1 MPETITKEFT
11 VYTFDELSDK
21 AKDHALIKHIEW
33 IDNDWDTDII
43 DDFKDQGSKR
53 GFEIADVRYT
63 LAYSQGDGAAW
74 QGGINAEWFLDY
86 HLKDDDPDH
95 ARYIVLREL
104 IREDWLHVRPEVSY
118 AGFKYHSMQV
128 SINCSYSTLDFEDGE
143 VMESGVLQGA
153 NIYDLGK
160 GINAAELID
169 KLEEWM
175 QAEAKSY
182 ADDIF
187 HELRKEYEYQ
197 TSAENFKELCDAN
210 EWRFDEHGSLFV

>member
-1 MPETITKEFT
+1 MPETITREYT

-21 AKDHALIKHIEW
+21 AKEHALLKHIEW
-33 IDNDWDTDII
+33 IDNDWDVGII
-43 DDFKDQGSKR
+43 DNFKEQGSDR
-53 GFEIADVRYT
+53 GFNIDDVRYT

-74 QGGINAEWFLDY
+74 YGGIDAKLFLDY
-86 HLKDDDPDH
+86 HLKDDDPDY

-104 IREDWLHVRPEVSY
+104 LREDWLKLHPQASY
-118 AGFKYHSMQV
+118 GGFKYHLMQV
-128 SINCSYSTLDFEDGE
+128 SINCEYSTLNFNDGE

-153 NIYDLGK
+153 NIYELGE
-160 GINAAELID
+160 GINDNELID

-182 ADDIF
+182 AEDIF
-187 HELRKEYEYQ
+187 DALRDEYEYQ

-210 EWRFDEHGSLFV
+210 EWRFDEQGSLFV